1 MLLFVGYYRGNLLD
15 TFLEHDA
22 KKHNKPS
29 TLETMVMEIFAK
41 RGWSSFKRMGT
52 FRSLRISV

>member
-29 TLETMVMEIFAK
+29 MGGRLLKGWALFA
-41 RGWSSFKRMGT
+41 
-52 FRSLRISV
+52 L